1 MFRNKGA
8 LQMGCFLGR
17 HLHCLLPLN
26 IRGPVRE
33 RGTIDLSS
41 RRSTLSQDFS
51 KPPHF
56 VRLSVCASSACL
68 PAPPAFPLTPSLLSP
83 FLCRLEDAQPR
94 KMCDPAAG
102 GHGREGEEPVSPLT

>member
-33 RGTIDLSS
+33 GEGDDRFVLPE
-41 RRSTLSQDFS
+41 
-51 KPPHF
+51 KHF
-56 VRLSVCASSACL
+56 ITGFLKASPLCPTVCLCVVCL
-68 PAPPAFPLTPSLLSP
+68 PPRLLRSHSLP
-83 FLCRLEDAQPR
+83 FCAAWRMPNHSKCVTRLRAVT
-94 KMCDPAAG
+94 AA
-102 GHGREGEEPVSPLT
+102 RVRNPCLP

>member
-26 IRGPVRE
+26 IRGPVIEGEGDDRFVLPE
-33 RGTIDLSS
+33 
-41 RRSTLSQDFS
+41 
-51 KPPHF
+51 KHF
-56 VRLSVCASSACL
+56 ITGFLKASPLCPTVCLCVVCL
-68 PAPPAFPLTPSLLSP
+68 PPRLLRSHSPPLSP

>member
-1 MFRNKGA
+1 
-8 LQMGCFLGR
+8 MGCFLGR

-26 IRGPVRE
+26 IRGPVRDGE
-33 RGTIDLSS
+33 GDDRFVLPE
-41 RRSTLSQDFS
+41 
-51 KPPHF
+51 KHF
-56 VRLSVCASSACL
+56 ITGFLKASPLCPIVCLCVVCL
-68 PAPPAFPLTPSLLSP
+68 PPRLLPPAFPLTPSLLSP

>member
-17 HLHCLLPLN
+17 RLHCLLPLN
-26 IRGPVRE
+26 IRGPVIEGEGDDRFVLPE
-33 RGTIDLSS
+33 
-41 RRSTLSQDFS
+41 
-51 KPPHF
+51 KHF
-56 VRLSVCASSACL
+56 ITGFLKASPLCPTVCLCVVCL
-68 PAPPAFPLTPSLLSP
+68 PASCVPTHPLLSP